1 MATKKPSSS
10 KPKPGGKSP
19 GGKKEKGS
27 AKGTI
32 KNALTSKIEE
42 LVRTSELDMMLQR
55 ENLGLGPKG
64 DNEGLC
70 AALDKKAEKSQTVTV
85 IFYTLIICSTV
96 IAVVFIVSSP
106 DSVV

>member
-32 KNALTSKIEE
+32 KNALASKIEE

-55 ENLGLGPKG
+55 ENLGLHRRG
-64 DNEGLC
+64 
-70 AALDKKAEKSQTVTV
+70 
-85 IFYTLIICSTV
+85 I
-96 IAVVFIVSSP
+96 
-106 DSVV
+106 